1 MNNKKELQSI
11 LPKVSV
17 IVPVY
22 NAERYI
28 DRTIASLMEQ
38 TLEDVQFII
47 IDDGSQDNSVSIINQ
62 IIERYPQ
69 RIGAVTLIT
78 RENRGVAATRAQGLK
93 LASGEYT
100 IHLDSDDW
108 IEPEMLESLYS
119 RAVDEQADI
128 VICDY
133 FLEYENSQVY
143 VKQNQCDNYISGLLT
158 GEIGGFSW
166 NKLIRNSLHKNIEIT
181 FDSRLD
187 YLEDFHYMIK
197 IFKCAGVTS
206 HVNNA
211 FVHYNQLNESSITK
225 EINLGKIK
233 KVNSAI
239 EMIESE
245 LYNTDFIFQ
254 EYKKHLNLF
263 KINQKAW
270 FVICNRVN
278 VPDFIWSLYPE
289 TNQYIM
295 SSRLAPHIKISLLLA
310 KYKWYKAA
318 RVTIRYSMAIWSI
331 IKKIKNNYLKII

>member
-1 MNNKKELQSI
+1 MNNKKELQRK

-28 DRTIASLMEQ
+28 ERAIVSLMEQ

-69 RIGAVTLIT
+69 RLGSVTLIT

-119 RAVDEQADI
+119 RAVDEKADI

-143 VKQNQCDNYISGLLT
+143 VKQSQCDNYIGGLLT
-158 GEIGGFSW
+158 GVIGGFSW
-166 NKLIRNSLHKNIEIT
+166 NKLIKNSLHKNIEIT

-197 IFKCAGVTS
+197 IFKCADIIA

-211 FVHYNQLNESSITK
+211 YVHYNQLNESSITK
-225 EINLGKIK
+225 EINIDKIK
-233 KVNSAI
+233 KVNLAI
-239 EMIESE
+239 AMIENE
-245 LYNTDFIFQ
+245 LYDTGSLCQ
-254 EYKKHLNLF
+254 EYKSYLNIF
-263 KINQKAW
+263 KINQKVW

-295 SSRLAPHIKISLLLA
+295 SSRLAPHIKTSLLLA
-310 KYKWYKAA
+310 KYEWYKAA

-331 IKKIKNNYLKII
+331 MKKIKINYLKTT